1 MDLGWFGM
9 TQVWSE
15 EARTTKLNSRWTSI
29 GTTVSTAESKSFQMA
44 RKCACAFQTKAK
56 S

>member
-1 MDLGWFGM
+1 M

-29 GTTVSTAESKSFQMA
+29 GTTVSTAESKSFQMDSGIGKMGQECSEVVSA
-44 RKCACAFQTKAK
+44 EV
-56 S
+56 